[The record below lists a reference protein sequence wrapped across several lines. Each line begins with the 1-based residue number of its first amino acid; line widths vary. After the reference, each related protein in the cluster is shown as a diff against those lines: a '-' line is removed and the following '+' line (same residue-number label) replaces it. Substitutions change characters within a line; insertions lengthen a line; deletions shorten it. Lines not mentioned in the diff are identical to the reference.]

1 MLNPNVDP
9 FFRHVVRMEQQE
21 LLKQIEAKYQSQ
33 GIQPGL
39 AQQIGHQ
46 AKTAA
51 QWIKA
56 RTRPEPSEPCF
67 DGS

>member
-21 LLKQIEAKYQSQ
+21 LLKQFEANYQGSQ
-33 GIQPGL
+33 SGL
-39 AQQIGHQ
+39 AQQISHQ
-46 AKTAA
+46 VKTAA
-51 QWIKA
+51 QWIK
-56 RTRPEPSEPCF
+56 THTQSEPSEPCF